1 MLFDKVIKLT
11 RLITITCGNLE
22 HEDLILS
29 LHNGGLLI
37 EALDMFLIGSLMVFV
52 ATMMVM
58 SSHIIH
64 VEKTTNLLNNPIRL
78 KTLMNGN

>member
-1 MLFDKVIKLT
+1 MVQETMGLD
-11 RLITITCGNLE
+11 
-22 HEDLILS
+22 
-29 LHNGGLLI
+29 GGVLV

-64 VEKTTNLLNNPIRL
+64 VEKTTNLLKKPIHL